1 MFSMSWARFGGRK
14 EFVAG
19 IFLFAM
25 AISHVA
31 MVFSVLPR
39 LRRGYQDFTIF
50 YGAGK
55 MVRNGQSASLYNLSA
70 QYRTQ
75 NEFAPDVPI
84 RQAALPYNHPPFE
97 ALLFVPFTFIGYL
110 PAYGIWTVLNLAI
123 LAISL
128 ALLRRHFTEIRSV
141 HPVLLGLAAA
151 GFFPIAMGMIQ
162 GQDSILLL
170 LLTVLAMVAA
180 AEGRDV
186 SAGAVLALGL
196 FKFHL
201 MVPLVLLVAIKKPR
215 LLVGFVPVALALV
228 GVSVGMV
235 GWHGT
240 LDYVQ
245 FVVHLEKIGAGGAIV
260 AVEMP
265 NLHGLIADM
274 TGAYAG
280 SVWTFL
286 LTVAGSVAVLL
297 AAAWTVR
304 KPGHSVSHTFA
315 LATVATMLIGYHTMP
330 YDLSLLLPAALFLFV
345 ATGQTSTTGDR
356 ADMLLLFLLF
366 LTPLY
371 VFLGLH
377 LNRLGWFALLLIWLF
392 WRLTRATDPKSYR
405 VEQAILAG

>member
-1 MFSMSWARFGGRK
+1 
-14 EFVAG
+14 
-19 IFLFAM
+19 
-25 AISHVA
+25 
-31 MVFSVLPR
+31 MVFTVLPS

-50 YGAGK
+50 YAAGK
-55 MVRNGQSASLYNLSA
+55 MVRNGQSASLYNLGA

-75 NEFAPDVPI
+75 KEFAPEVPI

-97 ALLFVPFTFIGYL
+97 ALLFVPLTFVGYL
-110 PAYGIWTVLNLAI
+110 PAYGSWIVLNLAM

-128 ALLRRHFTEIRSV
+128 ALLRKHFTEVGSLS
-141 HPVLLGLAAA
+141 PALLSLAVA
-151 GFFPIAMGMIQ
+151 GFFPIALALIQ

-170 LLTVLAMVAA
+170 LITVFALIAA

-201 MVPLVLLVAIKKPR
+201 MVPLVFIVAIRKPR
-215 LLVGFVPVALALV
+215 LVGGFVPVALALV
-228 GVSVGMV
+228 GVSGAMV
-235 GWHGT
+235 GWHGVF
-240 LDYVQ
+240 DYVQ
-245 FVVHLEKIGAGGAIV
+245 FVLQMERIGAGGAIV

-265 NLHGLIADM
+265 SLHGLIADM
-274 TGAYAG
+274 TGAYAR
-280 SVWTFL
+280 SVWGTL
-286 LTVAGSVAVLL
+286 LTVASSVAVFLV
-297 AAAWTVR
+297 AVWSVR
-304 KPGHSVSHTFA
+304 KAGNSVPHTFA

-330 YDLSLLLPAALFLFV
+330 YDLSLLLPVALFLF
-345 ATGQTSTTGDR
+345 ATTRQTSTTGDR

-392 WRLTRATDPKSYR
+392 WRFARVATPISPQVK
-405 VEQAILAG
+405 QAILAGSL